1 MSALRL
7 KLISI
12 IFLIALSLS
21 CEKNIYEG
29 DLWSNDLLHGDIVG
43 TVKQSD
49 SGAEVFVSQVKP
61 IDQFLQVG

>member
-21 CEKNIYEG
+21 CEKNIYEAG
-29 DLWSNDLLHGDIVG
+29 EAGGFWSNDLLHGDLIG
-43 TVKQSD
+43 TVKQQD
-49 SGAEVFVSQVKP
+49 SSAEV
-61 IDQFLQVG
+61 ID